1 MALGIFLSSLKRF
14 LWHSMQNGAE
24 QREAGGRPTVRE
36 LSQALGKGLQWNWAA
51 DMGVERHERT
61 QPPEIVRDQTG

>member
-1 MALGIFLSSLKRF
+1 
-14 LWHSMQNGAE
+14 MQNGAE

-61 QPPEIVRDQTG
+61 QPPEIVKETRLGD